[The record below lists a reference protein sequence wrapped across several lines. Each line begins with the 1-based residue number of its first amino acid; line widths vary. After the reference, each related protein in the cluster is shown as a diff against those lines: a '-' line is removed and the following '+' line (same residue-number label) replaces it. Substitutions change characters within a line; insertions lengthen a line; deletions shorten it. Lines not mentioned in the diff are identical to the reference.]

1 MKNIYDI
8 YEKLHNVYH
17 SILDDIEDN
26 IAGGEKT
33 AQDVLNTYKEKIIK
47 IVTFAA
53 RMTDKETQMFRQMF
67 EDAIKT
73 EGTTLAHCYMDN
85 KLKYYLI
92 NLSKRTL
99 TVDDLDIFP
108 VNNKEY
114 SFACSSAHV
123 YLDYQIGVDVGV
135 DGLGDRARKDR
146 GQFVYGNN
154 DVKCIQLGNAIIY
167 QQRGYFYIKFCNTHR
182 WVINISNKGGSANKV
197 DLTHIHKR

>member
-1 MKNIYDI
+1 MKSIYNIYERL
-8 YEKLHNVYH
+8 YR
-17 SILDDIEDN
+17 SILGNMEDT
-26 IAGGEKT
+26 IDRGEEL
-33 AQDVLNTYKEKIIK
+33 AQNVLNTYKEKIIK
-47 IVTFAA
+47 VVTFAA
-53 RMTDKETQMFRQMF
+53 RMSDKETQMFRQMF

-92 NLSKRTL
+92 NLSKRALTL
-99 TVDDLDIFP
+99 DDLNVFP

-114 SFACSSAHV
+114 GFACSSAHV

-154 DVKCIQLGNAIIY
+154 NVRCIQLGNAIIY

-182 WVINISNKGGSANKV
+182 WVINISNKGGSTNKV
-197 DLTHIHKR
+197 DLTHIHKG